1 MQVKKHLLFL
11 LFLCNVAYAQVVGT
25 QPSPNATYTQSQEL
39 LNPTVNAWAGTVA
52 GQNGGFVGG
61 TTPAF
66 NAGTNTIIFGY
77 MTASATQT
85 IGINSALAS
94 AGTGLKIGGYTYSW
108 SINNDSTTGQYGTV
122 SSTITLKDTA
132 GTSLQSYITN
142 YPQMPG
148 MGFITYSG
156 TQWFPQDYSLAS
168 VSNLE
173 VKFTG
178 KDAKFWAGYYGP
190 QVRNPSLKLEYTQD
204 LCASNPLSDPS
215 CPGYAAAYQTQ
226 QCSISPLFSPSCPNY
241 TTAQCNINPL
251 FSQSCSGYQAAYLT
265 QQCSLNPLYDTS
277 CSGYASAYAASQ
289 LTQQCTADPLY
300 STSCPTYAEEYAK
313 QSILGIPTTTTS
325 STTTTKTADSVS
337 KTEATVKVSNDGKV
351 ETTVSKTG
359 DSNVDSVIETKATSA
374 SPGDT
379 TATVQLTPSISKEN
393 QIVGTQTTTK
403 AENKTETKASP
414 PTTQQQTTRIARTER
429 NEQKSGTNEGKSNT
443 EMKQSSNEKAKEEMK
458 KVEGAK
464 TFESQVA
471 SQAAVV
477 NAISFVPGFD
487 SYQTSKIVDVNALQL
502 QRQYGK
508 DVVDNRNV
516 GRRLFGGSDRLHEEM
531 INQQYK

>member
-1 MQVKKHLLFL
+1 M
-11 LFLCNVAYAQVVGT
+11 FLCNVTYAQVVGT
-25 QPSPNATYTQSQEL
+25 QPSPGVTYTQSQEL
-39 LNPTVNAWAGTVA
+39 LNPTVIDWTGTVQ
-52 GQNGGFVGG
+52 GQNGGFSGG

-66 NAGTNTIIFGY
+66 NPGTNTIIFGY
-77 MTASATQT
+77 TTASATQT
-85 IGINSALAS
+85 IAINSALAS

-108 SINNDSTTGQYGTV
+108 SINNDPTTGQYGTV
-122 SSTITLKDTA
+122 SSTITLKDVA

-148 MGFITYSG
+148 IGFIKYSG

-168 VSNLE
+168 VSDLE

-178 KDAKFWAGYYGP
+178 KDATFWAGYYGP
-190 QVRNPSLKLEYTQD
+190 QVRNPSIKLEYTPD

-226 QCSISPLFSPSCPNY
+226 QCSINPLFSPSCPGY

-251 FSQSCSGYQAAYLT
+251 FARICPGFQAAYLT

-277 CSGYASAYAASQ
+277 CPGYASAYAASQ

-300 STSCPTYAEEYAK
+300 STSCPNYAEEYAK
-313 QSILGIPTTTTS
+313 QSILGIPTTTSS
-325 STTTTKTADSVS
+325 STTTTKTADTVS

-359 DSNVDSVIETKATSA
+359 DSNVDSVIESKATSA
-374 SPGDT
+374 SPGDA
-379 TATVQLTPSISKEN
+379 TATVQLTPSTSKEN
-393 QIVGTQTTTK
+393 QNVGTQTTTK
-403 AENKTETKASP
+403 SETKTETKTTT
-414 PTTQQQTTRIARTER
+414 PTNQQQTTRTARTER

-443 EMKQSSNEKAKEEMK
+443 EMKQESNEKAKQEMRK
-458 KVEGAK
+458 IESAK
-464 TFESQVA
+464 TFENQI
-471 SQAAVV
+471 AVQQNV
-477 NAISFVPGFD
+477 ISAMSFVPGF
-487 SYQTSKIVDVNALQL
+487 SAYAQSDVPDILQKQL
-502 QRQYGK
+502 QKQYGK

-531 INQQYK
+531 INQQYR